1 MTRQLI
7 IFALTLALVAGCKF
21 SGNDPAR
28 VSFEDALL
36 DSDLNPS
43 IATTPHLTPSAP
55 AIGSISPYETYEHGP
70 LEDFNFTQPGN
81 YRRISLDQCIASA
94 LQNSPVIRE
103 LGGVILRS
111 PDTTVTDNDPAL
123 AYADP
128 RFGEQA
134 ALSEFDAIYR
144 GQLLFQK
151 NDGLFNNQFIG
162 DEGAFQQDLAEYRS
176 GITKL
181 AANGA
186 RYGFNHVINYELNNS
201 PSNRF
206 NGTGSTSFA
215 YDTFFEAEVRQPLF
229 QGAGTTFNRIAG
241 PNNAVGVYNGV
252 LIARVNTDIALADFE
267 ASVRDLISDIENAY
281 WDLYFAYRDLEA
293 KIEAR
298 NGAFDIWRN
307 VEANKGEKSAA
318 IIGQAKEQY
327 YRFAAEV
334 EDAIQ
339 GRLNEGTRTNNGSSG
354 GTFRR
359 TGGVRTTERRLRL
372 ITGMVLN
379 DSQLL
384 VPSEMP
390 VDAASVFDWDQS
402 KDSAFSLRPELRRQ
416 RWRIKAREL
425 ELLASKNHLLP
436 RVDLLATYRA
446 RGFGRNLFGD
456 GNELIQ
462 DGTLEEQ
469 SDSSAFGTLL
479 SNDLQEWELGVDV
492 SVPIGFRVQHA
503 AQRHAEL
510 NLSREISV
518 LREQER
524 QVAFG
529 LSNAIGELNRTNRV
543 RRANLNRL
551 NAANEQFEAIQNIW
565 REQDTTID
573 LVLEAQR
580 RVIEAKLQYFQT
592 QVECMLAIKAIHF
605 EQGTLFAY
613 HNVALSESQAE
624 QLAEQQHL
632 RRRQSPQRAISYW
645 LPGLTTS
652 HGLGVTHQPPAAPTG
667 IVGYD
672 GLVGSADAA
681 PLKNNTGPLEPILD
695 LPSPTAIV
703 AGTNVSPEAQKDSV
717 PAPLFAPDPES
728 VANLNQPPPPIAN
741 SPIFN
746 PNIDKT
752 AAAAIDSNST
762 EPRKNILTNTLF
774 NPNAGRAVTGMEENQ
789 AKPSPI
795 FNPNID
801 RLPAFSPKS
810 NRLHSQNAVPAN
822 PLFNPNMERAT
833 APAQTAS
840 IAKPHK
846 PSTHATTLKQNV
858 SPISPMFN
866 PNIDRLRPIGANS
879 APTEPQKSALANPLF
894 NPDTERQ
901 NNGVVEASFQTM
913 APPATSATT
922 PSATGDNIIA
932 FPPPGSSR

>member
-1 MTRQLI
+1 MRAACACNKSKYALNVWLMTRHLI
-7 IFALTLALVAGCKF
+7 IFALALAMVAGCKF
-21 SGNDPAR
+21 RGNDPAR
-28 VSFEDALL
+28 VSFSDTPL
-36 DSDLNPS
+36 DLNLNPS
-43 IATTPHLTPSAP
+43 SSATPHLVPSEP
-55 AIGSISPYETYEHGP
+55 TVGSYGSFETFDQGP
-70 LEDFNFTQPGN
+70 LEDFNFSQPGN
-81 YRRISLDQCIASA
+81 YRRLSLDECIAAA
-94 LQNSPVIRE
+94 LKNSPVIRD
-103 LGGVILRS
+103 LGGVILRA
-111 PDTTVTDNDPAL
+111 PDSTATDNDPAL
-123 AYADP
+123 TYADP

-134 ALSEFDAIYR
+134 ALSAFDAIYA

-176 GITKL
+176 GISKL

-186 RYGFNHVINYELNNS
+186 RYEFNHVVNYELNNS

-215 YDTFFEAEVRQPLF
+215 FDTFFEAEVRQPLF

-252 LIARVNTDIALADFE
+252 LIARVNTDIALVDFE
-267 ASVRDLISDIENAY
+267 TRVRDLISDVENAY

-298 NGAFDIWRN
+298 NGAYDIWRN

-327 YRFAAEV
+327 YRFAADV

-339 GRLNEGTRTNNGSSG
+339 GRLNEGTRTNNGSSA

-359 TGGVRTTERRLRL
+359 AGGVRTSERRLRL

-384 VPSEMP
+384 VPSETP
-390 VDAASVFDWDQS
+390 VDAASVFDWQQS
-402 KDSAFSLRPELRRQ
+402 KSSAFARRPELRRQ

-456 GNELIQ
+456 GNELNQ
-462 DGTLEEQ
+462 DGSFEEQ

-479 SNDLQEWELGVDV
+479 SNDLQEWELGFDIN
-492 SVPIGFRVQHA
+492 VPIGFRNQHS

-510 NLSREISV
+510 NLSREIAI

-529 LSNAIGELNRTNRV
+529 LSNAIGELARTNRV
-543 RRANLNRL
+543 RAANLNRL

-605 EQGTLFAY
+605 EEGTLFAY

-624 QLAEQQHL
+624 QLAQEQHL
-632 RRRQSPQRAISYW
+632 RRTQSPQRSISYW

-652 HGLGVTHQPPAAPTG
+652 SGPAGINNQPTATVNNQPTAT
-667 IVGYD
+667 VETEVAVD
-672 GLVGSADAA
+672 LDDLVGPVQHNGNMLQPIFDQPSPLPIATSPNTVVQNQNQEVSNPPIFVGNENNSSLSPPPLFDPNAVGENISSLSPPPLFDPNTVGENNSNLSPPPLFDPNPVGENTSSLSPPPLFDPSAGGENILDKST
-681 PLKNNTGPLEPILD
+681 PIEKLEPAV
-695 LPSPTAIV
+695 PNQT
-703 AGTNVSPEAQKDSV
+703 Q
-717 PAPLFAPDPES
+717 PAPAVEAWVDPPLPPNAP
-728 VANLNQPPPPIAN
+728 IY
-741 SPIFN
+741 N
-746 PNIDKT
+746 PNIDGFKPEG
-752 AAAAIDSNST
+752 AD
-762 EPRKNILTNTLF
+762 P
-774 NPNAGRAVTGMEENQ
+774 V
-789 AKPSPI
+789 PSPT
-795 FNPNID
+795 PVED
-801 RLPAFSPKS
+801 
-810 NRLHSQNAVPAN
+810 V
-822 PLFNPNMERAT
+822 
-833 APAQTAS
+833 
-840 IAKPHK
+840 
-846 PSTHATTLKQNV
+846 
-858 SPISPMFN
+858 IS
-866 PNIDRLRPIGANS
+866 A
-879 APTEPQKSALANPLF
+879 
-894 NPDTERQ
+894 
-901 NNGVVEASFQTM
+901 
-913 APPATSATT
+913 
-922 PSATGDNIIA
+922 
-932 FPPPGSSR
+932 PPPGSF